1 MDSSAPTTGWG
12 LHKKQKQMAS
22 VTLLIPEE
30 LISKNNSNIDTINEE
45 ILQEEISSYVKRQD
59 IISDRMQKV

>member
-1 MDSSAPTTGWG
+1 
-12 LHKKQKQMAS
+12 MAS